1 MPKDSTINSLRILA
15 VAAVIGL
22 SAMSTANAETGE
34 GDSALRAALHDPR
47 LIEQQRA
54 GNVEQYS
61 IGDPSLGYAQRQR
74 ANRPAS
80 AYTRYR
86 P

>member
-1 MPKDSTINSLRILA
+1 MSERSIINVLRILA
-15 VAAVIGL
+15 VAASMSLPAL
-22 SAMSTANAETGE
+22 SVAKADTGE
-34 GDSALRAALHDPR
+34 GDSALRAALHDPQ
-47 LIEQQRA
+47 LIEQQRGSSA
-54 GNVEQYS
+54 DQYL
-61 IGDPSLGYAQRQR
+61 IGDPSLGYAKRQR